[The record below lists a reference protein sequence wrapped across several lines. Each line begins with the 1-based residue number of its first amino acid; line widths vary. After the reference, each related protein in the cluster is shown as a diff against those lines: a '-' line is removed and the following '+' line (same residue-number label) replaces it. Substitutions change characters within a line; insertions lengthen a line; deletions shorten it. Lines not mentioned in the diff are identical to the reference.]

1 MRIVMEMLDIRTPVR
16 LQVLLKTEV
25 KYIVME
31 IYMEH
36 HIYGLLE
43 KKIITNL
50 IFYYKKGLQQRI
62 LMQAVTIYL
71 LQVILLPVRAI
82 WKQL

>member
-1 MRIVMEMLDIRTPVR
+1 MEMLDIRTPDGKATGVIKNR
-16 LQVLLKTEV
+16 SEV
-25 KYIVME
+25 
-31 IYMEH
+31 H
-36 HIYGLLE
+36 RDGDLHG
-43 KKIITNL
+43 